1 MHCQHVYSVV
11 IFSHRF
17 LDSDCINFKTFAFL
31 AVYWPFWTSLIQHR
45 HQSSTIFLNPSSTM
59 LNNVFKSPY
68 LWIVSLYTL
77 VSNMCR
83 KLRLYN
89 KNSIIFIILYKYT
102 FFLFCFTC
110 SPMQCESCG
119 ASGRR
124 LRFVTSWVY
133 NTHKLQLTDRPT
145 ERVTKLGRN
154 ISTREKVILIKTKRV
169 IQSTLPKLNPL
180 GLKKRFDS

>member
-1 MHCQHVYSVV
+1 MRCQLVYSVV

-31 AVYWPFWTSLIQHR
+31 AVYWPFWTSLY
-45 HQSSTIFLNPSSTM
+45 STDIKVQQFFNRSSTM

-83 KLRLYN
+83 KLSLL
-89 KNSIIFIILYKYT
+89 KNSIIFIILYKYMHSAS
-102 FFLFCFTC
+102 FCFTC

-124 LRFVTSWVY
+124 LRFVISWVY
-133 NTHKLQLTDRPT
+133 NTHKLQLTGRPT

-154 ISTREKVILIKTKRV
+154 ISTQEKVKLIKIQRV
-169 IQSTLPKLNPL
+169 MQSTLPKLNLL